1 LQRYDLPLDELRRYR
16 PALTRPADFAAFWA
30 ESHRELAQ
38 VPADAEWQRVDYPA
52 DGVRLYAVAYAGFG
66 GTRVHAWYAAP
77 ARAPAGRLPGLVV
90 FHGYDWSVEGGV
102 HEVVNWALHGYA
114 TLAMLTRG
122 QQGGGEGIPSPH
134 GHSLG
139 WMTHGILDP
148 ATYYYRA
155 VYMDAVRAVE
165 VLASRPEVDPDRI
178 ALTGAS
184 QGGGLA
190 LAAAALGPRPAVVV
204 AAYPYLCHFERAV
217 DIAPE
222 GPYLEIRAFLRRN
235 GDPEVERRTMSTL
248 AYHDV
253 MNLAPE
259 VRSPTLVGIGLE
271 DAITPPST
279 VFAAYHHLAGPK
291 DIRVYRFFGHEDIPR
306 FHGER
311 LAALRRHLLPDA
323 R

>member
-1 LQRYDLPLDELRRYR
+1 MLRYDLSLDELWRYR
-16 PALTRPADFAAFWA
+16 PALTRPKDFAAFWA
-30 ESHRELAQ
+30 KSREELRQ
-38 VPADAEWQRVDYPA
+38 VPVEAEWQGVDYPA
-52 DGVRLYAVAYAGFG
+52 DGVRLYAVTYAGFG
-66 GTRVHAWYAAP
+66 GTRVHAWYAVP
-77 ARAPAGRLPGLVV
+77 ARTPAGRLPGLVV

-102 HEVVNWALHGYA
+102 HEVVNWGLHGYA

-122 QQGGGEGIPSPH
+122 QQGGGEGMPSTH

-139 WMTHGILDP
+139 WMTQGILDP

-155 VYMDAVRAVE
+155 VYMDAV
-165 VLASRPEVDPDRI
+165 
-178 ALTGAS
+178 
-184 QGGGLA
+184 
-190 LAAAALGPRPAVVV
+190 
-204 AAYPYLCHFERAV
+204 RAV

-235 GDPEVERRTMSTL
+235 GDPEVERRAMTTL

-259 VRSPTLVGIGLE
+259 VRCPALVGIGLE

-291 DIRVYRFFGHEDIPR
+291 DIRVYRFFGHEEIPR